1 MPVMSRSTAMGHNQ
15 PPSPIDYAREAMS
28 DLANF
33 LTETPVIQTPEQAKQ
48 GALFVER
55 SRKTIQDLEDARKA
69 ETGPLN
75 EQVKAI
81 NESFRAVRDPLDNV
95 LSELRHRLTDF
106 AAREEAR
113 RIREA
118 ELARQAALAAEIE
131 ARRAEEAER
140 EAKANATLGEV
151 TDVAAAIVE
160 ADTTFRDYSAASRAA
175 DLAERNVGVRL
186 PSQLGGKA
194 LGLRTK
200 ETLIV
205 DSPIHAVTSMCG
217 TPELIAI
224 INEAILTAARKCRR
238 MYGNLPVGVR
248 SETTRSI

>member
-1 MPVMSRSTAMGHNQ
+1 MSLAMQGHNL
-15 PPSPIDYAREAMS
+15 PPSPIDYAKEAMS
-28 DLANF
+28 DLAAW
-33 LTETPVIQTPEQAKQ
+33 LTNNPVIQDAEQAKQ
-48 GALFVER
+48 GSLFVER
-55 SRKTIQDLEDARKA
+55 SRKTLQDLDDARKN
-69 ETGPLN
+69 EVSPLN
-75 EQVKAI
+75 ERVKGI
-81 NESFRAVRDPLDNV
+81 NEQYRSVSGPMDNV
-95 LSELRHRLTDF
+95 LSELRRRLTDY

-113 RIREA
+113 RLREA
-118 ELARQAALAAEIE
+118 ELARQAAADAEME

-140 EAKANATLGEV
+140 EAKQNATLGEIV
-151 TDVAAAIVE
+151 NVAAAITE
-160 ADTTFRDYSAASRAA
+160 ADQSFSRFAKADRAA
-175 DLAERNVGVRL
+175 QIAESQTHVRL

-194 LGLRTK
+194 LSLREK

-205 DSPIHAVTSMCG
+205 DSPINAVTSMCG

>member
-1 MPVMSRSTAMGHNQ
+1 MSLAMQGHNL

-55 SRKTIQDLEDARKA
+55 SRKTLQDLDDARKS
-69 ETGPLN
+69 EVSPLN
-75 EQVKAI
+75 ERVKGI
-81 NESFRAVRDPLDNV
+81 NEQYRSVSGPMDNV
-95 LSELRHRLTDF
+95 LSELRRRLTDY

-113 RIREA
+113 RLREA
-118 ELARQAALAAEIE
+118 ELARQAAADAEME

-160 ADTTFRDYSAASRAA
+160 ADQSFSRFAKADRAA
-175 DLAERNVGVRL
+175 QIAESQTHVRL

-200 ETLIV
+200 ETLFV
-205 DSPIHAVTSMCG
+205 DDPIAAVTALLRVDAMAIHA
-217 TPELIAI
+217 
-224 INEAILTAARKCRR
+224 AILSSARSYRR
-238 MYGNLPVGVR
+238 VVGELPPGVR
-248 SETTRSI
+248 SEITRSI

>member
-1 MPVMSRSTAMGHNQ
+1 MSLAMQGHNQ
-15 PPSPIDYAREAMS
+15 PPSPIDYAREAMA

-48 GALFVER
+48 GSLFVER
-55 SRKTIQDLEDARKA
+55 SRKTLQDLDDARKN
-69 ETGPLN
+69 EVSPLN
-75 EQVKAI
+75 ERVKGI
-81 NESFRAVRDPLDNV
+81 NEQYRSVSGPMDNV
-95 LSELRHRLTDF
+95 LSELRRRLTDY

-113 RIREA
+113 RLREA
-118 ELARQAALAAEIE
+118 ELARQAAADAEME

-140 EAKANATLGEV
+140 EAKQNATLGEI

-160 ADTTFRDYSAASRAA
+160 ADQSFSRFAKADRAA
-175 DLAERNVGVRL
+175 QIAESQTHVRL

-205 DSPIHAVTSMCG
+205 DSPIHAVTSMSG

-224 INEAILTAARKCRR
+224 INEAILAAARKCRR